1 MCHFFIFYN
10 ICKIKFKAESKRLL
24 DLMINSIYTNKA
36 ESKRKYK
43 FACDD
48 ENESRTVFKF

>member
-10 ICKIKFKAESKRLL
+10 ICKIKF
-24 DLMINSIYTNKA
+24 NA